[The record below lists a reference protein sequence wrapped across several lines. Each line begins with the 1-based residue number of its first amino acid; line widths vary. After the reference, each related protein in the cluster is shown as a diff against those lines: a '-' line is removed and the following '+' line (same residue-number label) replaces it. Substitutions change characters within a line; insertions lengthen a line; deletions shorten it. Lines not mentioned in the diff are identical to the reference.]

1 MPKWKFV
8 LINHR
13 TGQSQDLETE
23 FVPEE
28 SEQDAE
34 EFGLCDVWSSDA
46 CHAEALERLGYT
58 ITVVEDK

>member
-8 LINHR
+8 LINDVS
-13 TGQSQDLETE
+13 GQCVDLSTE

-28 SEQDAE
+28 GEQDAE

-46 CHAEALERLGYT
+46 AHSEALEHLGYT
-58 ITVVEDK
+58 ITIVEDK

>member
-8 LINHR
+8 LINDIS
-13 TGQSQDLETE
+13 GQCVDLSTE

-58 ITVVEDK
+58 ITIVEDK